1 MPVEDLIALMSV
13 VVLTIVVLSMAF
25 TAYGRRLKFKERK
38 LEIEAGHAAGDRT
51 AGSGELIA
59 RLEKRVRVLERLATE
74 RGPDV
79 AAQIEALREDR
90 QLADLS
96 ATGVNLK

>member
-1 MPVEDLIALMSV
+1 MGPGEAISLLGVCALLIALVAMTFATYS
-13 VVLTIVVLSMAF
+13 
-25 TAYGRRLKFKERK
+25 RRLAFKQRK
-38 LEIEAGHAAGDRT
+38 LELETQVRMGAPA
-51 AGSGELIA
+51 SSELVA

-90 QLADLS
+90 ALAGLS
-96 ATGVNLK
+96 EVPAK

>member
-1 MPVEDLIALMSV
+1 MGPGETLAMLGLCAFGIAL
-13 VVLTIVVLSMAF
+13 IVMIFAS
-25 TAYGRRLKFKERK
+25 YGRRLKFKERK

-51 AGSGELIA
+51 AGSNELIA

-90 QLADLS
+90 ALADHS
-96 ATGVNLK
+96 TGVNAK

>member
-1 MPVEDLIALMSV
+1 MLFDLFALLAMV
-13 VVLTIVVLSMAF
+13 VIGMAIVGAILAGYSRGLAF
-25 TAYGRRLKFKERK
+25 KQRK
-38 LEIEAGHAAGDRT
+38 LEIETGQAGGDRT
-51 AGSGELIA
+51 AGSNELIA

-90 QLADLS
+90 ALADLS
-96 ATGVNLK
+96 ATGANLK

>member
-1 MPVEDLIALMSV
+1 MLVEDLFALIS
-13 VVLTIVVLSMAF
+13 IVVLSIVVMGLAF
-25 TAYGRRLKFKERK
+25 TAYGQRLKFKERK
-38 LEIEAGHAAGDRT
+38 LELEAGQAAADRT

-79 AAQIEALREDR
+79 AAQIEALRDAR
-90 QLADLS
+90 LLADLS
-96 ATGVNLK
+96 STGVNVK